1 MIFFFSSYYN
11 WTRFHTY
18 PKLNHF
24 IQIYVHWLKKMV
36 RKAQTVFNGASEH
49 NMLVLKVLQY
59 IISYPQE
66 ICQMFQNTYFY
77 FI

>member
-1 MIFFFSSYYN
+1 
-11 WTRFHTY
+11 
-18 PKLNHF
+18 
-24 IQIYVHWLKKMV
+24 MV
-36 RKAQTVFNGASEH
+36 RKGQTVFKGASEN
-49 NMLVLKVLQY
+49 NMFVLNVLQY